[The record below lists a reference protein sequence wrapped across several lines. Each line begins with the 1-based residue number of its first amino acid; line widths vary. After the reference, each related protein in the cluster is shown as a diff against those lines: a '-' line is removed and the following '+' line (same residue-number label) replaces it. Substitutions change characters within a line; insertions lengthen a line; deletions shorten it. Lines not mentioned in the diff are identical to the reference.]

1 MAATRDRP
9 VAATVCSVRQRR
21 KGSGLPLGP
30 KAEWDGYFQGNK
42 KGKWVEL
49 LWLLGRIPKRN
60 MKIVFI
66 LILAAKMG
74 EFKCKFEF

>member
-1 MAATRDRP
+1 
-9 VAATVCSVRQRR
+9 
-21 KGSGLPLGP
+21 LGP

-42 KGKWVEL
+42 KGKWVGL

-66 LILAAKMG
+66 LILAAEMG